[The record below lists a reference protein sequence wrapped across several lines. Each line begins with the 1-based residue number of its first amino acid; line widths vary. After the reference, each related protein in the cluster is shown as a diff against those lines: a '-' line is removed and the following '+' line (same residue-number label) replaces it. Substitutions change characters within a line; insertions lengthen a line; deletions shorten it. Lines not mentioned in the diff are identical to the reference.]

1 MGSLSVPGH
10 LGWGGVGPA
19 PRREGQRGSTSPGP
33 WWGTLEPG
41 YLELSLAWGSV
52 LASCPDL
59 PKESVLMLQRYL
71 LSSE

>member
-19 PRREGQRGSTSPGP
+19 PRREGQRGWTSPGP
-33 WWGTLEPG
+33 WWRPLEKG
-41 YLELSLAWGSV
+41 HLELSLAWGSV
-52 LASCPDL
+52 PAPCPDL
-59 PKESVLMLQRYL
+59 PKELVLMLQRRL